1 MVSGEK
7 KEIYEG
13 LISLSSKTLLL
24 SLFDLAAVFGS
35 FDHRKRYARAYDDY
49 LAYRSKD
56 YQKFYK
62 LLYRLKTADLVEV
75 YYQDKEKF
83 IRLTPTGRQKIAQ
96 YLFED
101 RTVPRPE
108 YWDGKWRIIIFDIPE
123 HLKRVREVVRQL
135 LDRIGCYRLQKSVYV
150 YPHDCIGIVRYLE
163 EVYGIDPYIQF
174 IVAERIETEV
184 DLIRYFHDRKIL
196 NKLKRKNIPSYKRS
210 PVKGDI

>member
-1 MVSGEK
+1 MVSDEK
-7 KEIYEG
+7 KEIYKG
-13 LISLSSKTLLL
+13 LIALSSKTVLL

-49 LAYRSKD
+49 LAYRSTD

-83 IRLTPTGRQKIAQ
+83 IRLTQTGRQKIAQ

-101 RTVPRPE
+101 RRVPRPE

-123 HLKRVREVVRQL
+123 HLKRVREIVRQL

-150 YPHDCIGIVRYLE
+150 YPHECIGIIRYLE
-163 EVYGIDPYIQF
+163 EIYDIDPYIQF

-184 DLIRYFHDRKIL
+184 DLIRHFHDQKIL
-196 NKLKRKNIPSYKRS
+196 NKLKNKISLPESDRL
-210 PVKGDI
+210 